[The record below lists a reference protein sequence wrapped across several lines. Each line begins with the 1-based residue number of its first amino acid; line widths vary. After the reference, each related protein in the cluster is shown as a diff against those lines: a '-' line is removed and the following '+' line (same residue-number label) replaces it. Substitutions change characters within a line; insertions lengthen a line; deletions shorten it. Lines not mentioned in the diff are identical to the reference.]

1 MISEYMPV
9 VKELKQAYKESKSYL
24 NQEESDEEEVNQNC
38 YELAN
43 ISHRRADDAN
53 LSDGKVLE
61 GDEETCLEPPTKQ
74 LCTREEILDFLAKDL
89 DTKEK
94 FGPTVHESFAQLVN
108 SFGSE
113 GMSEEKFKE
122 KTDSILRPENCYM
135 LGPVRVNA
143 EIWNNLR
150 PETRTADIKFQKLLN
165 GIQKGVIP
173 MVQLA
178 DTLMETLDGSRNMPS
193 TKSILHTVCN
203 SIAIFGTVTHEVN
216 MRRREHIR
224 PEVHSRFRSVCSTQ
238 EPVKI
243 KIIWR

>member
-1 MISEYMPV
+1 M
-9 VKELKQAYKESKSYL
+9 
-24 NQEESDEEEVNQNC
+24 NQNC

-43 ISHRRADDAN
+43 ISHRPADDAN
-53 LSDGKVLE
+53 LSDGEVLE

-74 LCTREEILDFLAKDL
+74 LCTREDILDSLGKDL

-122 KTDSILRPENCYM
+122 KTDSILRPENCHM
-135 LGPVRVNA
+135 LGPVKVNT

-165 GIQKGVIP
+165 GIQKGLIP

-178 DTLMETLDGSRNMPS
+178 DTLMETLDGSRNIPS

-203 SIAIFGTVTHEVN
+203 SIAIFATVTHEVN

-224 PEVHSRFRSVCSTQ
+224 PEVHS
-238 EPVKI
+238 
-243 KIIWR
+243 